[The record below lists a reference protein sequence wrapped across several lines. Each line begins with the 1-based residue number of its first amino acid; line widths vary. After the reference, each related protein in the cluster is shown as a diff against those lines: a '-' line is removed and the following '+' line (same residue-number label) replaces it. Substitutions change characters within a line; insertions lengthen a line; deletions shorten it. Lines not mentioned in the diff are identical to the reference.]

1 MEAPQCHY
9 LHKKVIKRGPV
20 YFKAKSRNVN
30 FVLKVVSFDVVGTL
44 VDFNYENYVWKEA
57 IPQLYARKTGVS
69 FERAKDYVL
78 REYDRLGN
86 KDIKWYLPDYWFR
99 HLNLDENPIEVFKA
113 HAEKVKFY
121 SEVPSVLQRLSRKF
135 DLIIASGATT
145 SVIRVMIEKFR
156 HCFKHIYSPIS
167 DCQEIKK
174 EPQFYSM
181 ICKILE
187 IKPRAI
193 VHVGDDWYSDFISP
207 RKINV
212 KSFFLDRTGEK
223 SGEYV
228 VKDLRE
234 LEERLTGL

>member
-1 MEAPQCHY
+1 M
-9 LHKKVIKRGPV
+9 
-20 YFKAKSRNVN
+20 N

-44 VDFNYENYVWKEA
+44 VDFNYEDYVWKEA

-69 FERAKDYVL
+69 LERAKNYVL

-86 KDIKWYLPDYWFR
+86 KDIKWYLPDYWFT

-113 HAEKVKFY
+113 HVEKVKFY
-121 SEVPSVLQRLSRKF
+121 PEVPSVLQRLSRKF
-135 DLIIASGATT
+135 DLIIASGTTT
-145 SVIRVMIEKFR
+145 SVIGVMIDKFR
-156 HCFKHIYSPIS
+156 HCFKHVYSTVS
-167 DCQEIKK
+167 DCQKIKK

-181 ICKILE
+181 ICKNLE
-187 IKPRAI
+187 IKARAI

-228 VKDLRE
+228 VNDLRE